1 VVPVLAETTCSV
13 RRAASR
19 KRRTLRLSQAFV
31 LLVLVAPHRVA
42 AQTPPERLTIARR
55 HIAARQFDSA
65 RVVLRAAVDSTAG
78 GSVAQRAEGFVLL
91 AIVEEHTGQDSVAR
105 AALLEAVRIKPNLE
119 VEGLDQIAPRLADIL
134 AEERCRAAGVVTAEG
149 MCRPKATAVPDTAV
163 APFQDCTRRCPE
175 GVSKPILREL
185 PDIGRQLPPGRMGPS
200 GVRGQVTLEFVVSP
214 EGFVDPGSARVSV
227 STIQAYEPFLLN
239 RLTTA
244 RFAPALARD
253 GPVPARIRMRFD
265 FRASGLDRVSYTV
278 RVL

>member
-1 VVPVLAETTCSV
+1 
-13 RRAASR
+13 
-19 KRRTLRLSQAFV
+19 V
-31 LLVLVAPHRVA
+31 LLVLVAAHRLA
-42 AQTPPERLTIARR
+42 AQSPAERLTIARR
-55 HIAARQFDSA
+55 HIVARQFDSA
-65 RVVLRAAVDSTAG
+65 RVMLRAAVDSTAG
-78 GSVAQRAEGFVLL
+78 GSVPQRAEGFVLL
-91 AIVEEHTGQDSVAR
+91 AIVEEQTGQDSVAR
-105 AALLEAVRIKPNLE
+105 AAMLEAVRIKPNLE

-134 AEERCRAAGVVTAEG
+134 IEERCRGT
-149 MCRPKATAVPDTAV
+149 CRAQATALPDTAA

-214 EGFVDPGSARVSV
+214 EGFVDQGSARVSV
-227 STIQAYEPFLLN
+227 STIQAYEPLLLD

-244 RFAPALARD
+244 RFAPAFARD

-265 FRASGLDRVSYTV
+265 FRATGLDRVSYTV